1 MYVYVLPSTLP
12 SNVSLSSFTP
22 AVFLPLSFLSYA
34 SLVGI
39 VSTVFL
45 AAVIFVDG
53 FSKFDA
59 PGSLWSPAE
68 TSLGISNMHEL
79 GLAFG
84 LFMAG
89 VRRSNSFCA
98 VDHDPNS
105 SSLAPMQL
113 SPL

>member
-1 MYVYVLPSTLP
+1 MSFLLT
-12 SNVSLSSFTP
+12 LSSNMCFSSLTP
-22 AVFLPLSFLSYA
+22 TVFLPLSFLSYA
-34 SLVGI
+34 SLLGI

-45 AAVIFVDG
+45 VAVIFVDG

-68 TSLGISNMHEL
+68 TSLSVSSVHEL

-89 VRRSNSFCA
+89 VCSF
-98 VDHDPNS
+98 NFS
-105 SSLAPMQL
+105 GR
-113 SPL
+113 